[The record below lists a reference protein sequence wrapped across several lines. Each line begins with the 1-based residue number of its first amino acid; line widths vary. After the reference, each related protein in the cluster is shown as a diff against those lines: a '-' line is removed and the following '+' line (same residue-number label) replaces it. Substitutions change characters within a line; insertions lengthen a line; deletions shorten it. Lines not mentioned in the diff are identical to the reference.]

1 MVAMMSHAFRYIVLL
16 MLCSGLMACASG
28 KTASPT
34 LEKADVQTEG
44 QANGKA
50 DTETLRVATFNIHY
64 LEVSEDGLS
73 KWEKR
78 RKAVTEMIADISPDI
93 MAFQE
98 MESFGGRHSH
108 NENIQLDW
116 VLSQHPEFKAA
127 AYSDDADSYP
137 ITQPIIYRSAAFEFV
152 DQGFFFFS
160 ETPDRI
166 YSRTFNGSFPAF
178 CSWATLREKTSG
190 QSFTVFNMHTDF
202 ASKKNR
208 TKSVELMVERI
219 KPHVE
224 AGKSVLL
231 VGDLNASQRSKIA
244 KNLESIPLTFVPS
257 SGSTFHFKR
266 GVNLTP
272 AIDHILYTP
281 QFTPTDDVT
290 VWRKKYDGHWPSDHY
305 PVIADFSFKN

>member
-1 MVAMMSHAFRYIVLL
+1 MMSHVFRYITTL
-16 MLCSGLMACASG
+16 MLCLGVMACASG
-28 KTASPT
+28 KTPSST
-34 LEKADVQTEG
+34 LLKTDAQTG
-44 QANGKA
+44 V
-50 DTETLRVATFNIHY
+50 ETLRVATFNIHY

-78 RKAVTEMIADISPDI
+78 RKAVTDMIGDISPDL

-98 MESFGGRHSH
+98 MESFGGGHSR

-127 AYSDDADSYP
+127 AYSDNANAYP
-137 ITQPIIYRSAAFEFV
+137 ITQPIIYRSASFDFV

-160 ETPDRI
+160 KTPDQI

-178 CSWATLREKTSG
+178 CSWATLREKSSG
-190 QSFTVFNMHTDF
+190 QSFTVFNMHTDY
-202 ASKKNR
+202 SSGKNR
-208 TKSVELMVERI
+208 SKSVDLIADRI
-219 KPHVE
+219 KPHIE

-244 KNLESIPLTFVPS
+244 KSLESIPLEFVPS

-272 AIDHILYTP
+272 AIDHILHTP
-281 QFTPTDDVT
+281 QFTPIDKVT
-290 VWRKKYDGHWPSDHY
+290 VWRKKYDGNWPSDHY
-305 PVIADFSFKN
+305 PVIADFSYKN